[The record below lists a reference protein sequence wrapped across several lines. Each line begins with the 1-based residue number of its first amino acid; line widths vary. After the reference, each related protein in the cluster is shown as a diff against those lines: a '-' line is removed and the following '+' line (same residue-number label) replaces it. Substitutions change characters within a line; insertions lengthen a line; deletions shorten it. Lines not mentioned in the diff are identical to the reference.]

1 MNAGAVVAVS
11 RNAAYTF
18 SKPGRDEI
26 TLIAGV
32 GVDGD
37 VHAGVTVRHR
47 SRVRSD
53 PTQPNVRQV
62 HLIPAE
68 LFDELRDSGYDVA
81 PGQLGE
87 NVTTRGIDVLGL
99 PRGTILR
106 FGTGPDRG
114 TATRAPRG
122 PEGDIAGLFAAA
134 RGATVSEATAA
145 ALVAVEAAAVR
156 AGRGDDRPGG
166 ADARPAIVVT
176 GLRNPCAQI
185 NGFRAGLLKRVVGQ
199 DEDGNVVARA
209 GVMGVVLRGGP
220 VRPGD
225 PITVDLPPEP
235 HSPLQ
240 RV

>member
-1 MNAGAVVAVS
+1 MSAGAVVAVS

-18 SKPGRDEI
+18 SKPVRDEI

-114 TATRAPRG
+114 TAASARSGRA
-122 PEGDIAGLFAAA
+122 GDVAGLFAAA
-134 RGATVSEATAA
+134 RRATVSEATAA
-145 ALVAVEAAAVR
+145 ALAAIEAAAVR
-156 AGRGDDRPGG
+156 AGDGRPGG

-220 VRPGD
+220 VRSGD

-240 RV
+240 LV